1 MQRWSTTLVLFSA
14 PALIWSISSTHALA
28 NQSWEGPGR
37 IIRGAGRGA
46 AVPALQLETQANRVR
61 FLSGPDAGEQIE
73 LDDQD
78 SAETETG
85 TWQFSRTNS
94 RLEATLYQD
103 DPYRV
108 IFYRLELQ

>member
-14 PALIWSISSTHALA
+14 PALIWPLSSTSALA
-28 NQSWEGPGR
+28 NQRWEGPGR
-37 IIRGAGRGA
+37 IIRGAGKGA
-46 AVPALQLETQANRVR
+46 AVPVLQLETRANRVR

-78 SAETETG
+78 SAETATG
-85 TWQFSRTNS
+85 TWQFVRADNQ
-94 RLEATLYQD
+94 LEATFYQD

-108 IFYRLELQ
+108 IFYRFEQQ